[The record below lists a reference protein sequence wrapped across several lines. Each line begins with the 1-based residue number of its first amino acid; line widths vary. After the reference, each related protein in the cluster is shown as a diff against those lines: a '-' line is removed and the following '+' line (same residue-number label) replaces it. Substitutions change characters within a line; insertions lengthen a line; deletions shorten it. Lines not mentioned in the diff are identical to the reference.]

1 MFTRTRMKNAALAAI
16 SGAMLAAPVH
26 AQDPQRVEVTGS
38 RIKRVNAELS
48 SPVETITAADIQ
60 ATGAKTVLE
69 LMRTV
74 PAAVSYTHLDVY
86 KRQPQRSLR
95 DELPPHY

>member
-16 SGAMLAAPVH
+16 SGAMLAAPAH

-74 PAAVSYTHLDVY
+74 PRWVMTATTTHRCRTGFRAA
-86 KRQPQRSLR
+86 
-95 DELPPHY
+95 